1 MKTTATLFILLMFF
15 SNMTARSQNAKE
27 IVRKAEQNMR
37 GESSEGE
44 MEMKIIRPSWERT
57 ISFKTWTL
65 SRDFSMTLVL
75 SPAKEKGKTFL
86 KRQSELW
93 QYDPTINRM
102 IKLPP
107 SMMSQGWMGSDFSND
122 DIIKESSLSEDYDHT
137 ILDSETLDELETWKI
152 ELIPKEDAAVV
163 WGKMIL
169 WIEKQDHLQLKSEYY
184 DVDDYLIKTET
195 GSDVREMDGRRIPT
209 RFTITPAD
217 EPGNKTIM
225 IIHSIEFNTGIEKSF
240 FSQQN
245 MKRLR

>member
-1 MKTTATLFILLMFF
+1 MTTLIFLLLFF
-15 SNMTARSQNAKE
+15 SCEVLRSQDATE
-27 IVRKAEQNMR
+27 IVRKAEKNMR
-37 GESSEGE
+37 GESSTAE

-57 ISFKTWTL
+57 VSFKTWTL
-65 SRDFSMTLVL
+65 STEFSMTLVT

-86 KRQSELW
+86 KRQNELW

-102 IKLPP
+102 IKLPS

-122 DIIKESSLSEDYDHT
+122 DIIRESSLSEDYNHSIT
-137 ILDSETLDELETWKI
+137 GSETLEGLETWKI
-152 ELIPKEDAAVV
+152 ELIPKEEAAVV

-184 DVDDYLIKTET
+184 DEDDYLIKTET
-195 GSDVREMDGRRIPT
+195 GSEVREMDGRRIPT
-209 RFTITPAD
+209 HFTIVPAD
-217 EPGNKTIM
+217 EPGHKTTM
-225 IIHSIEFNTGIEKSF
+225 KIHSIEFNTGLEKSF